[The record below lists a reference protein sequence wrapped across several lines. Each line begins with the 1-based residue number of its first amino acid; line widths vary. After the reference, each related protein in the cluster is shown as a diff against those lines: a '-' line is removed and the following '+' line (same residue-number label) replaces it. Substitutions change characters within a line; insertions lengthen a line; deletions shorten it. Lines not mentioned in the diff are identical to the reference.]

1 VEIEVVLVWIG
12 GNITDPLRQAGALVF
27 TWDEVAHHTRIVR
40 GSRHVR
46 RTHLGVW
53 ASCIDQARRVAATKA
68 DHWGAAAGLPIAV
81 RCVVNVRGDERR
93 LPTVH
98 EGRVG
103 NQRTVGAQLEG
114 GDSRSLAVWIVGEA
128 LQQII
133 EGHGAKQ
140 IEATV
145 VGALVPA
152 VSAAVLVV
160 MAGCASSNAFTFQIA
175 GISTKG
181 KALAVRLPVA
191 SHLAFI

>member
-68 DHWGAAAGLPIAV
+68 DHRRATAVLPITV
-81 RCVVNVRGDERR
+81 RCGVNVRCDERR
-93 LPTVH
+93 LPAVN

-103 NQRTVGAQLEG
+103 NQSTVGAKLEG
-114 GDSRSLAVWIVGEA
+114 GNSLSMAVWIRREV

-133 EGHGAKQ
+133 EGH
-140 IEATV
+140 
-145 VGALVPA
+145 
-152 VSAAVLVV
+152 
-160 MAGCASSNAFTFQIA
+160 
-175 GISTKG
+175 
-181 KALAVRLPVA
+181 
-191 SHLAFI
+191 